1 LRAQEAEF
9 LLTQSWDRRPQHV
22 AALLLPHQSAGGSG
36 VLGWALEAPQLPL
49 LCASPWFTKLCL
61 DSVWTRHTLYGT
73 TSARGET
80 YMGEQK
86 TAAGS
91 FPFFCPEPVLAKH
104 RCLQYRDSK
113 QQRRFLSQGARRRRP
128 FATTRPLTS
137 GCSAGCG

>member
-1 LRAQEAEF
+1 MRAQEAEF

-91 FPFFCPEPVLAKH
+91 FPFFVPSLSWQSIVAFNTETQNNSAVFF
-104 RCLQYRDSK
+104 
-113 QQRRFLSQGARRRRP
+113 RREQD
-128 FATTRPLTS
+128 
-137 GCSAGCG
+137 AGDPRLLRGR